1 VKKIIGCFILGF
13 VSISGCAEDWR
24 DSCTYQICEAIID
37 AGSSGSRLYIYGHD
51 VMDLHSRHVL
61 YTQKITPGLDSVE
74 LRDLPAYFKKLV
86 PQSPYT
92 PMPIF
97 VYGTAGMRLISQEAQ
112 QARYDLVQNWFK
124 NYPTWSLKEART
136 ITGQEEGIFAWV
148 AAQTELN
155 LWGKGFEHLKSVI
168 EMGGASVQVNVPV
181 HESQLTQLNP
191 QDVYKVHWK
200 NQDIYVWSKSYI
212 GLGINEVEKKIQMDA
227 QCFSEGYPLGNGDV
241 AHGDIQH
248 CIDDLEQHNEI
259 KLLEQ
264 LKDKH
269 VLPISE
275 HGWVALGAIRYSVQS
290 KFYQYQQ
297 YFDLKHL
304 FNDGNEKYCHQK
316 WNHIQDGGKQ
326 DAFAYRGCL
335 SASYIYAF
343 LKDGLGIDELH
354 QVYYPTDSEPI
365 DWTLGALLLENQ
377 N

>member
-1 VKKIIGCFILGF
+1 MKKIIGFVGLGF

-37 AGSSGSRLYIYGHD
+37 AGSSGSRLYIYAHD
-51 VMDLHSRHVL
+51 DMDLHSRHVL
-61 YTQKITPGLDSVE
+61 YTQKITPGLASVDIQ
-74 LRDLPAYFKKLV
+74 DLPAYLKKLV

-92 PMPIF
+92 PTPIF
-97 VYGTAGMRLISQEAQ
+97 VYGTAGMRLISQEQQ
-112 QARYDLVQNWFK
+112 QARYDLIQNWFQ

-155 LWGKGFEHLKSVI
+155 LWGQGLQNLKSVI
-168 EMGGASVQVNVPV
+168 EMGGASVQVNIPV
-181 HESQLTQLNP
+181 QESQLSQLNP

-200 NQDIYVWSKSYI
+200 SQDIYVWSKSYI
-212 GLGINEVEKKIQMDA
+212 GLGINEIEKKIQMDA
-227 QCFSEGYPLGNGDV
+227 QCFSDGYPLSNGDV

-248 CIDDLEQHNEI
+248 CIEDLEQHNEI

-264 LKDKH
+264 LKDKQT
-269 VLPISE
+269 LPVSE
-275 HGWVALGAIRYSVQS
+275 HGWVALGAIRYAVQS
-290 KFYQYQQ
+290 KLYAYQQ

-304 FNDGNEKYCHQK
+304 FNDANEKYCHQH
-316 WNHIQDGGKQ
+316 WNNVQDGAKQ
-326 DAFAYRGCL
+326 DVFAYRGCL

-354 QVYYPTDSEPI
+354 QVYYPTDSEPM
-365 DWTLGALLLENQ
+365 DWTLGALILKNQ